1 MRSGL
6 QSKTQESAFI
16 RRIPNNY
23 LTLSILPNLAAW
35 EWVYRSVVPLLK
47 VTADGSGPRRTMV
60 PAQPFS
66 LILVLVTGGRTMADD
81 LETCHDQA
89 LSLALE
95 RYWGDYSL
103 EHPSLRFFE
112 LSSGY

>member
-1 MRSGL
+1 
-6 QSKTQESAFI
+6 
-16 RRIPNNY
+16 
-23 LTLSILPNLAAW
+23 
-35 EWVYRSVVPLLK
+35 
-47 VTADGSGPRRTMV
+47 
-60 PAQPFS
+60 
-66 LILVLVTGGRTMADD
+66 MADD